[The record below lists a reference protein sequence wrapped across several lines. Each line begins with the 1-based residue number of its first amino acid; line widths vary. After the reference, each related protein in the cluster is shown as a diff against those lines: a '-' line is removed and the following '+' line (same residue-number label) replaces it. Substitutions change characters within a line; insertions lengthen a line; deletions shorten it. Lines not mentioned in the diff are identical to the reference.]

1 MKLLGWILTALGII
15 SLVLSLIWNSEVLPL
30 FFRFP
35 TQFSYSVNF
44 SATVI
49 QGTDPTNG
57 YPLSEKLKSSIP
69 VSLTVKELS
78 KSSSDTFLVDSV
90 SLGNAAGNSTLNLN
104 SEYVFNSRSF
114 ENIASR
120 NSWDFKRNNVVDK
133 KNTYWIQLPI
143 NADNRS
149 QYNIWSPYIKGPIT
163 VKKSGNP
170 FSFDGISVIRYTGD
184 APQATNISAFLGA
197 LGPIAVFPS
206 SLSSSYIKRAFLA
219 ANLSDQ
225 YIPYDIQSYLTS
237 GQLTALKSDLSSPIP
252 VSYSATEHLTLYSQ
266 PNTGSIIARNDNI
279 SVTETLDLTA
289 INNAVSI
296 LSPLEKKS
304 YYGAQWL
311 KVLNSLQAIKS
322 DTALEINYNM
332 SSVAGNLEPIVKIC
346 VPEVARLRLLSYYV
360 QRSIFYVS
368 LGWILLGI
376 LSLLLQRLLF
386 KRP

>member
-1 MKLLGWILTALGII
+1 MKLLGWILTSLGII

-143 NADNRS
+143 NADNKS

-170 FSFDGISVIRYTGD
+170 FSFD
-184 APQATNISAFLGA
+184 
-197 LGPIAVFPS
+197 
-206 SLSSSYIKRAFLA
+206 
-219 ANLSDQ
+219 
-225 YIPYDIQSYLTS
+225 
-237 GQLTALKSDLSSPIP
+237 
-252 VSYSATEHLTLYSQ
+252 
-266 PNTGSIIARNDNI
+266 
-279 SVTETLDLTA
+279 
-289 INNAVSI
+289 
-296 LSPLEKKS
+296 
-304 YYGAQWL
+304 
-311 KVLNSLQAIKS
+311 
-322 DTALEINYNM
+322 
-332 SSVAGNLEPIVKIC
+332 
-346 VPEVARLRLLSYYV
+346 
-360 QRSIFYVS
+360 
-368 LGWILLGI
+368 
-376 LSLLLQRLLF
+376 
-386 KRP
+386 